1 MIVMTA
7 ISALDIKSL
16 REQTGAGMMDC
27 KKALT
32 ECNGD
37 MEAATDWLR
46 AKGLAAAAKKAGRV
60 AAEGLIGLQVEGN
73 SAALVEVNSETDFV
87 ARNDQF
93 QSMVTAIAAC
103 ALKVKGDLEQLKTAA
118 FPGTGR
124 SVTDEIAHQIGVI
137 GENMNLRRTHSLSAD
152 KGVVA
157 SYLHNSVAPGLG
169 KIGVLVALE
178 SEAPRAE
185 LEAFGRQIAMHIAAA
200 KPEAMRAEQIEA
212 SKVERERAVL
222 REKAQN
228 SGKPADII
236 EKMVEGGIRK
246 YFEEVILPEQIFV
259 IDGKAKVKEAVAA
272 KEKELG
278 KPIVIRDF
286 CLFVLGD
293 GIEKEESDFAAEVS
307 AMAGAR

>member
-1 MIVMTA
+1 MTA